1 MPKQKLKQKLKLKL
15 KLKQKPKQK
24 LKQKQMM
31 LEKEMQ
37 IEREN
42 ALLERRVAEM
52 PTLSFGSE
60 PAFNNTGDLGMN
72 STQAFARKMQ
82 KMEHHQHRQ
91 RVACVTTAILV
102 VAVLFPGQSRQL
114 TRQAFWRTGG

>member
-1 MPKQKLKQKLKLKL
+1 MWETVAGLVVEAEAPKITMP
-15 KLKQKPKQK
+15 
-24 LKQKQMM
+24 
-31 LEKEMQ
+31 EDVEFVGNW
-37 IEREN
+37 EVDEV
-42 ALLERRVAEM
+42 ERRVAEM

-60 PAFNNTGDLGMN
+60 PAFNSTGDLGMN

-102 VAVLFPGQSRQL
+102 VAVFFPGHSRQL
-114 TRQAFWRTGG
+114 TRQGFWQTGE